1 MADSTPMP
9 DAHVAA
15 LRAFNRFY
23 TRRIGV
29 LDERLYGTPFTLP
42 QTRVLWELAHHD
54 GITASELARLLDLD
68 AGYLSR
74 LLATLKSKRL
84 VRAQRSPADARQ
96 SVLTLTAAGRRAF
109 APMDCAFAVPGQ
121 RPARCRWTSR
131 TGAACCR
138 PPAPSS
144 HCSAAPR
151 SDRAPYLL
159 RAPQP
164 GDIGWVVARH
174 GAIYAHEYGWDL
186 TFEGLVAS
194 IAGRFVER
202 FDAKREACWIAERD
216 GQNVGCVFLVQ
227 ARDDKTD
234 EPDRGVAQLRLLL
247 VEPSARGLGIGA
259 RLVAEC
265 ERFAR
270 ACRLP
275 PHQAVDSVHVAGRA
289 RHLCQGGLST
299 DRQRAAPQ
307 FWRRAGRRSVGTRV
321 VSSRESLAGDAAPVR
336 RIPAAPIACSG
347 VR

>member
-1 MADSTPMP
+1 MPDNTP

-29 LDERLYGTPFTLP
+29 LDERLYGTPYTLP

-54 GITASELARLLDLD
+54 GVTASELARLLDLD

-74 LLATLKSKRL
+74 LLAALKSKRL

-109 APMDCAFAVPGQ
+109 APMDAHSQAQVNALLAPLDEPSRRRLLQATGTIESLLGVP
-121 RPARCRWTSR
+121 RD
-131 TGAACCR
+131 
-138 PPAPSS
+138 
-144 HCSAAPR
+144 
-151 SDRAPYLL
+151 DRAPCLL
-159 RAPQP
+159 RAPRP

-216 GQNVGCVFLVQ
+216 GQNIGCIFLVQ
-227 ARDDKTD
+227 ARDEKTD
-234 EPDRGVAQLRLLL
+234 KPESGVAQLRLLL
-247 VEPSARGLGIGA
+247 IEPSARGLGIGT

-270 ACRLP
+270 QAGYRRIKLWTQSTLLAARAIYAKAGYRL
-275 PHQAVDSVHVAGRA
+275 
-289 RHLCQGGLST
+289 
-299 DRQRAAPQ
+299 
-307 FWRRAGRRSVGTRV
+307 
-321 VSSRESLAGDAAPVR
+321 VSSEPHHSFGADLVGEMWELAL
-336 RIPAAPIACSG
+336 
-347 VR
+347 

>member
-1 MADSTPMP
+1 MADINPLP
-9 DAHVAA
+9 NAHVAA
-15 LRAFNRFY
+15 LRSFNRFY

-54 GITASELARLLDLD
+54 GITASELVRLLDLD

-74 LLATLKSKRL
+74 LLAALKSKRL
-84 VRAQRSPADARQ
+84 VRGQRSPADARQ

-109 APMDCAFAVPGQ
+109 APMDAHSQAQVNALLAPLDEPN
-121 RPARCRWTSR
+121 RRRLLHA
-131 TGAACCR
+131 TGTIE
-138 PPAPSS
+138 SLLG
-144 HCSAAPR
+144 APR
-151 SDRAPYLL
+151 DDDRAPYLL

-202 FDAKREACWIAERD
+202 FDPKREGCWIAERD
-216 GQNVGCVFLVQ
+216 GQNVGCIFLVQ
-227 ARDDKTD
+227 ARDEKTD
-234 EPDRGVAQLRLLL
+234 KPESGVAQLRLLL
-247 VEPSARGLGIGA
+247 VEPSTRGLGIGA

-270 ACRLP
+270 
-275 PHQAVDSVHVAGRA
+275 QAGY
-289 RHLCQGGLST
+289 
-299 DRQRAAPQ
+299 
-307 FWRRAGRRSVGTRV
+307 
-321 VSSRESLAGDAAPVR
+321 R
-336 RIPAAPIACSG
+336 RIKLWTQSALLAARAIYAKAGYRLIGSEPHHSFGADLVGEIWELAL
-347 VR
+347 

>member
-1 MADSTPMP
+1 MVDKPLMP
-9 DAHVAA
+9 DAHVSA
-15 LRAFNRFY
+15 LRSFNRFY

-74 LLATLKSKRL
+74 LLAALKSRRL

-109 APMDCAFAVPGQ
+109 APMDAHSQAQVSALLAPLDESNQ
-121 RPARCRWTSR
+121 RRLLHATS
-131 TGAACCR
+131 TIESLLG
-138 PPAPSS
+138 
-144 HCSAAPR
+144 APR
-151 SDRAPYLL
+151 DDRAPYLL

-174 GAIYAHEYGWDL
+174 GALYAHEYGWDI
-186 TFEGLVAS
+186 TFEGLVAQ

-216 GQNVGCVFLVQ
+216 GQNVGCIFLVQ

-234 EPDRGVAQLRLLL
+234 KPERGLAQLRLLL

-270 ACRLP
+270 QAGYTRIKLWTQSTLLAARAIYAKAGYRLVGSE
-275 PHQAVDSVHVAGRA
+275 PHHSFGAD
-289 RHLCQGGLST
+289 L
-299 DRQRAAPQ
+299 
-307 FWRRAGRRSVGTRV
+307 VGEV
-321 VSSRESLAGDAAPVR
+321 WQLVL
-336 RIPAAPIACSG
+336 
-347 VR
+347 

>member
-1 MADSTPMP
+1 MADDTPTP
-9 DAHVAA
+9 DAQAAA
-15 LRAFNRFY
+15 LRSFNRFY

-74 LLATLKSKRL
+74 LLTTLKSKRL

-96 SVLTLTAAGRRAF
+96 SVLTLTTAGRRAF
-109 APMDCAFAVPGQ
+109 APMDAHSQAQVGALLAPLDESNRRRLLQ
-121 RPARCRWTSR
+121 A
-131 TGAACCR
+131 TGTIE
-138 PPAPSS
+138 SLLG
-144 HCSAAPR
+144 APR
-151 SDRAPYLL
+151 DDRAPYLL

-202 FDAKREACWIAERD
+202 FDAKCEACWIAERD

-227 ARDDKTD
+227 ARDEKTD
-234 EPDRGVAQLRLLL
+234 KPDRGVAQLRLLL
-247 VEPSARGLGIGA
+247 VEPTARGLGIGG
-259 RLVAEC
+259 RLVSEC

-270 ACRLP
+270 QAGYRRVRLWTQSTLVAARAIYAKAGYRLVGSE
-275 PHQAVDSVHVAGRA
+275 PHQSFGAD
-289 RHLCQGGLST
+289 L
-299 DRQRAAPQ
+299 
-307 FWRRAGRRSVGTRV
+307 VGEV
-321 VSSRESLAGDAAPVR
+321 WELAL
-336 RIPAAPIACSG
+336 
-347 VR
+347 

>member
-1 MADSTPMP
+1 MSHV
-9 DAHVAA
+9 DAV
-15 LRAFNRFY
+15 RRFNRFY

-54 GITASELARLLDLD
+54 GISASELARLLDLD

-74 LLATLKSKRL
+74 LLAALKSKRL
-84 VRAQRSPADARQ
+84 VRARRSPADARQ

-109 APMDCAFAVPGQ
+109 APMDAHSQVQINALLAPLDEPN
-121 RPARCRWTSR
+121 RRRLLHA
-131 TGAACCR
+131 TGTIE
-138 PPAPSS
+138 SLLG
-144 HCSAAPR
+144 APR
-151 SDRAPYLL
+151 DDRAPYLL

-216 GQNVGCVFLVQ
+216 GQNVGCIFLVQ
-227 ARDDKTD
+227 ARDEKTD
-234 EPDRGVAQLRLLL
+234 KPERGVAQLRLLL
-247 VEPSARGLGIGA
+247 VEPSTRGLGIGA

-270 ACRLP
+270 
-275 PHQAVDSVHVAGRA
+275 QAGY
-289 RHLCQGGLST
+289 
-299 DRQRAAPQ
+299 
-307 FWRRAGRRSVGTRV
+307 
-321 VSSRESLAGDAAPVR
+321 R
-336 RIPAAPIACSG
+336 RIKLWTQSTLLSARAIYAKAGYRLIGTEPHHSFGADLVGEIWELAL
-347 VR
+347 

>member
-1 MADSTPMP
+1 MANITQLP

-15 LRAFNRFY
+15 LRSFNRFY

-74 LLATLKSKRL
+74 LLAALKSRRL
-84 VRAQRSPADARQ
+84 VRAQRSPVDARQ

-109 APMDCAFAVPGQ
+109 APMDAHSQAQINALLAPLDEPN
-121 RPARCRWTSR
+121 RRRLLHA
-131 TGAACCR
+131 TGTIE
-138 PPAPSS
+138 SLLG
-144 HCSAAPR
+144 APR
-151 SDRAPYLL
+151 DDRAPYLL

-216 GQNVGCVFLVQ
+216 GQNVGCIFLVQ

-234 EPDRGVAQLRLLL
+234 KPERGVAQLRLLL
-247 VEPSARGLGIGA
+247 VEPSTRGLGVGA

-270 ACRLP
+270 QAGYHRIKLWTQSTLLAARAIYAKAGYRLIGTE
-275 PHQAVDSVHVAGRA
+275 PHHSFGAE
-289 RHLCQGGLST
+289 L
-299 DRQRAAPQ
+299 
-307 FWRRAGRRSVGTRV
+307 VGEIWELV
-321 VSSRESLAGDAAPVR
+321 L
-336 RIPAAPIACSG
+336 
-347 VR
+347 